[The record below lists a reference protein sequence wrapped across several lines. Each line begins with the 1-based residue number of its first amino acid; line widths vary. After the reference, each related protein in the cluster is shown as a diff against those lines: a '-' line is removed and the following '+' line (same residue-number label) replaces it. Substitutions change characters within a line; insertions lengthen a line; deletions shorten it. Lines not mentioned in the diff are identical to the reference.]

1 MLIDKNFKMD
11 IVITFL
17 ASKSQ
22 RRIQSLVKHLWY
34 GILQE
39 YFLFKCS
46 ASGST
51 VKRTLSQ
58 DVTVKLSIQ
67 KQPPKVF
74 YNKSFFKNFA
84 ISTGKHLSWSL
95 FLIKACNFIKKRLQ
109 HRCFSVNIAKFST
122 THIVKNICKRLLQNV
137 VYMIN
142 FFLFGANWCKLSVLL
157 FL

>member
-1 MLIDKNFKMD
+1 MYSEPCETSMMCNFARILFIQMFC
-11 IVITFL
+11 IW
-17 ASKSQ
+17 Q
-22 RRIQSLVKHLWY
+22 RCEADTQSRCNCQAKY
-34 GILQE
+34 SE
-39 YFLFKCS
+39 
-46 ASGST
+46 AAT
-51 VKRTLSQ
+51 E
-58 DVTVKLSIQ
+58 
-67 KQPPKVF
+67 VF

-122 THIVKNICKRLLQNV
+122 THIVKNICKQLLQNV

-142 FFLFGANWCKLSVLL
+142 FFLFGDNWCKLSVLL

>member
-1 MLIDKNFKMD
+1 MNLSGVYRALWNIYDVQFCKN
-11 IVITFL
+11 TFYSNALHL
-17 ASKSQ
+17 AA
-22 RRIQSLVKHLWY
+22 LWNGY
-34 GILQE
+34 
-39 YFLFKCS
+39 S
-46 ASGST
+46 
-51 VKRTLSQ
+51 SQ

-122 THIVKNICKRLLQNV
+122 THIVKNICKQLLQNV

-142 FFLFGANWCKLSVLL
+142 FFLFGDNWCKLSVLL

>member
-1 MLIDKNFKMD
+1 MNLSGVYRALWNIYDVQFCKN
-11 IVITFL
+11 TFYSNVLHL
-17 ASKSQ
+17 AA
-22 RRIQSLVKHLWY
+22 LWN
-34 GILQE
+34 GH
-39 YFLFKCS
+39 S
-46 ASGST
+46 
-51 VKRTLSQ
+51 SQ

-109 HRCFSVNIAKFST
+109 HRCFSVNIAKSST

-142 FFLFGANWCKLSVLL
+142 FFLFGDNWCKLSVLL